1 LLATLAQEK
10 SLQFGL
16 WSWIGFNA
24 FILLMLVLDL
34 GVFHRKSHRVSVREA
49 TIWTGVWI
57 ALAMAFCALIYMRA
71 GGELALLFLTGYVLE
86 KSLSV
91 DNVFVMVMIFSFFRV
106 PAQYQHRVLFWGVLG
121 ALVMRG
127 IFIGVGSYV
136 LHHWHPVIYIFGA
149 LLVVTGV
156 RMAVKSE
163 SEPDLGHN
171 PLVRLVRRL
180 MPISHHYHGQS
191 FIVREGGRLLAT
203 PLLLVLLL
211 IEGSDVVFAVDSIPA
226 IFAITDNPFIVYTS
240 NVFAILGLRS
250 MYLMLGD
257 VVHKFAYLKYGLS
270 IVLVFI
276 GLKMML
282 MDFVKVPT
290 GISLAVIALLIGGSI
305 AYSVFRS
312 RRSAAIVPQ
321 DEPKPDDSEMFV
333 A

>member
-1 LLATLAQEK
+1 LH
-10 SLQFGL
+10 FGL

-24 FILLMLVLDL
+24 FIVMMLVLDL
-34 GVFHRKSHRVSVREA
+34 GVFHRKSHRVTVREA
-49 TIWTGVWI
+49 TIWTCVWI
-57 ALAMAFCALIYMRA
+57 ALALAFCGLIYFRA

-106 PAQYQHRVLFWGVLG
+106 PTQYQHRVLFWGVLG
-121 ALVMRG
+121 ALIMRG
-127 IFIGVGSYV
+127 AFIGIGSYV

-149 LLVVTGV
+149 LLVITGI
-156 RMAVKSE
+156 RMALKSE

-171 PLVRLVRRL
+171 PIVRLVRRL
-180 MPISHHYHGQS
+180 IPISHHYHGQS
-191 FIVREGGRLLAT
+191 FIVREGGRLVAT

-257 VVHKFAYLKYGLS
+257 VIHKFAYLKYGLAV
-270 IVLVFI
+270 VLVFI

-282 MDFVKVPT
+282 MDFLKVPT
-290 GISLAVIALLIGGSI
+290 GISLAIIALLIGSSI
-305 AYSVFRS
+305 AYSIFRL
-312 RRSAAIVPQ
+312 RKERPVEQ
-321 DEPKPDDSEMFV
+321 PDQSKRADDEMFV